1 MYNYVMM
8 IDKGSKMTK
17 FDKTMFNYSG
27 GYLMYTGDYEGRPV
41 YENNPAYHPS
51 RIGTAKDLFIARF
64 KHRGPVSKAEFLKEL
79 LKNYTVEEYVAAMEK
94 SSPLTILKDRNP
106 TWYETC
112 VEKFKSKFA

>member
-1 MYNYVMM
+1 MM

-51 RIGTAKDLFIARF
+51 RVGTAKDLFIARF
-64 KHRGPVSKAEFLKEL
+64 KNRGPVSKAEFLKEL

>member
-1 MYNYVMM
+1 MM

>member
-1 MYNYVMM
+1 
-8 IDKGSKMTK
+8 MTK

-51 RIGTAKDLFIARF
+51 RVGTAKDLFIARF
-64 KHRGPVSKAEFLKEL
+64 KNRGPVSKAEFLKEL